1 MARLPIISGHDLIQA
16 LQKAGFQI
24 VRRKG
29 SHVTLHKGS
38 YRTVV
43 PLHGELARGTI
54 SGILKQC
61 GLTRDD
67 LIALL
72 KK

>member
-1 MARLPIISGHDLIQA
+1 VARLPIISGQELIN
-16 LQKAGFQI
+16 LLERSGFQV

-29 SHVTLHKGS
+29 SHVSLQKGN

-43 PLHGELARGTI
+43 PLHDELAEGTLQ
-54 SGILKQC
+54 GILKQC
-61 GLTRDD
+61 GLARDD
-67 LIALL
+67 LIGLL